1 MPEVYVS
8 IGSNVER
15 TDNIHEALCLM
26 EERFGPLLVSSLY
39 ETEAVGFDGPN
50 FYNLVVG
57 FRSDL
62 PLAEIDEILT
72 DIETARGRRRGGPRW
87 GDRTLDLDILV
98 YGDMVDH
105 DPPNDVPRGDIT
117 AYAFVL
123 RPLAEI
129 AGHARHP
136 ELGRSYSELWEA
148 FDDKSQKIWPA
159 ENEVVEPDAEPA
171 AATSRSVAR
180 RRC

>member
-15 TDNIHEALCLM
+15 ADNIHEALSLM
-26 EERFGPLLVSSLY
+26 EERFGPLVVSSLY

-57 FRSDL
+57 FRTDL
-62 PLAEIDEILT
+62 PLTEIDDILT
-72 DIETARGRRRGGPRW
+72 DIETARGRCRGGPRW

-148 FDDKSQKIWPA
+148 FEDRNQKIWPA
-159 ENEVVEPDAEPA
+159 EHDAAEPA
-171 AATSRSVAR
+171 AASSRSVAR